1 MVHAIAGEVGA
12 EAVVGFGNEVK
23 GRVRMEAVAR
33 TVVSWQ
39 RAHEELLKIAKKR
52 AGLEFEEGRWL
63 LQAFRARAHAELG
76 FGSFHEYA
84 ERLFGHSPRLTL
96 EKLRVAEALEGL
108 GETAREL
115 ESGRISFSAVR
126 ELSRVAT
133 AETEREW
140 LEAARGRT
148 VREIETMVSGHR
160 PGSRPDDAPDP
171 GEKRHVLKFEV
182 SGEVLATFREAQ
194 GKIRRDAAGPLDDD
208 DVLLLFARHVLGGP
222 KEEGRSSY
230 QIAFTVCEQCGKGM
244 QHGRGELIEVAPEII
259 EMACCDAQYL
269 GHIEVHT
276 HVGKNHSARDGET
289 HVGADASGHDCDGHV
304 GEQPS
309 RATQSIPPAV
319 RRAVRHRDQGRCRV
333 PGCRNAIFVDLHHR
347 DWRLDGGGNTLVNL
361 ITLCGAHHHAVHL
374 GKLFVESTPAGL
386 RFFHADGTVYGSSC
400 CPATPQAGAKAES
413 ARSPATAGARAKPET
428 ALSPA
433 TAEARAKAESALR
446 IMGFSVKDVRFA
458 LARIPKDSHASLE
471 ALVRQGL
478 AELAEQ

>member
-1 MVHAIAGEVGA
+1 MVQASAGEVGA

-23 GRVRMEAVAR
+23 VRVGMEAVAR

-76 FGSFHEYA
+76 FGSFHEYV

-96 EKLRVAEALEGL
+96 EKLRVAEALEEL

-140 LEAARGRT
+140 LDAARGRT

-160 PGSRPDDAPDP
+160 PGSGPDDAPDP

-208 DVLLLFARHVLGGP
+208 DVLLLFARHVLEGP

-244 QHGRGELIEVAPEII
+244 QLGRGELIEVAPEIV

-269 GHIEVHT
+269 GHIEGNT

-289 HVGADASGHDCDGHV
+289 HVGADASGHDCESHVGADASGQDRDGHI
-304 GEQPS
+304 GEQPA
-309 RATQSIPPAV
+309 RATQKVPPAV

-347 DWRLDGGGNTLVNL
+347 DWRLDGGGNVVANLV
-361 ITLCGAHHHAVHL
+361 ILCAAHHRAVHL

-386 RFFHADGTVYGSSC
+386 RFFHPDGTPYGSSL
-400 CPATPQAGAKAES
+400 CPATPQARAKAEGAS
-413 ARSPATAGARAKPET
+413 A
-428 ALSPA
+428 PA

-446 IMGFSVKDVRFA
+446 IMGFAARDVK
-458 LARIPKDSHASLE
+458 LAIARTPNDSNASLE
-471 ALVRQGL
+471 HIIRQGL
-478 AELAEQ
+478 AELAW